1 MSQTVLPT
9 VTKAWHENADVGADA
24 ACRVVLQLAVGTN
37 ATTECKMLPQLSA
50 VGACEQLTMKGSAA
64 DGAPSTLWLELD
76 MKAATINAT
85 LTVMDKPTTRRTES
99 ASLRFAPSQSVVEQ
113 SSMQLHKVASWVAP
127 DDVAMNGSR
136 HIHYISDAGV
146 KWAQHSAGQEE
157 QAPLVLRSLDA
168 GLVAVGSDSRPVPT
182 VFERRTATGPNVA
195 QPPSANVSLEG
206 GVSVNLWNNLWQ
218 TNYVFWCGARLLRAA
233 SAWLIGG

>member
-1 MSQTVLPT
+1 
-9 VTKAWHENADVGADA
+9 
-24 ACRVVLQLAVGTN
+24 
-37 ATTECKMLPQLSA
+37 MLPQLHLA
-50 VGACEQLTMKGSAA
+50 LAATDREGSAA
-64 DGAPSTLWLELD
+64 DGAPSTLWLLLD

-99 ASLRFAPSQSVVEQ
+99 ASLRFAPSQTVVEQ
-113 SSMQLHKVASWVAP
+113 SSMELHKVASWVAP

-146 KWAQHSAGQEE
+146 KWAQHSAAQEE
-157 QAPLVLRSLDA
+157 QAPLVFRSLDA

-182 VFERRTATGPNVA
+182 VFERQTATGPNVA
-195 QPPSANVSLEG
+195 QPPSANVSLAG

-218 TNYVFWCGARLLRAA
+218 TNYVFWCGARLWRAMRVA
-233 SAWLIGG
+233 AWLAG